1 MKYRSCYLLLLLSFS
16 IVYTLKAPE
25 PTEEFVVEVT
35 AKRKTYTEAEKIL
48 LAKIIYAESPHEPYE
63 GKLGVGNVVVN
74 RANRKNISIREVIF
88 QRGQFDGV
96 RSKRFYRVRQGD
108 ESAYEECLCHRLF
121 KRELR
126 IERQKP
132 IPIVFED
139 VRLECGFRCDILVE
153 GKMIVEIKA
162 VEALNDIHLAQVLTY
177 LKLTKCKLGLLVNF
191 NVVKLKDGL
200 RRIVNG
206 LED

>member
-35 AKRKTYTEAEKIL
+35 SKRKTYTEAEKIL

-74 RANRKNISIREVIF
+74 RANRKNISIWEVIF

-108 ESAYEECLCHRLF
+108 ESAYEECLKAAEEILEG
-121 KRELR
+121 KRIFPESIEFFHNPVTSTDTKWIRR
-126 IERQKP
+126 IERYKYKQIGGHLFCHNPDTMQK
-132 IPIVFED
+132 V
-139 VRLECGFRCDILVE
+139 
-153 GKMIVEIKA
+153 
-162 VEALNDIHLAQVLTY
+162 
-177 LKLTKCKLGLLVNF
+177 
-191 NVVKLKDGL
+191 
-200 RRIVNG
+200 
-206 LED
+206 